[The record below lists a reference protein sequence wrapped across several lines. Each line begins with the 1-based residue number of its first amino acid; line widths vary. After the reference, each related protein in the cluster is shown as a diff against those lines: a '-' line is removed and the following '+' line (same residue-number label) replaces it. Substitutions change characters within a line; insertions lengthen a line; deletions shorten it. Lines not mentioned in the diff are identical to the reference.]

1 MPVNSGRRPAVGRLH
16 VITDYHFQQ
25 RFTHAE
31 LARQAATGG
40 ADTVQFR
47 QKRGALRHV
56 VHQAKE
62 TAAVCTSVGVP
73 LIINDHVAVAVAVGA
88 AGVHLG
94 ADDFP
99 VAAARRV
106 LGEAFLI
113 GATATTREAAVAA
126 AECGADYV
134 GFGPVFATRS
144 KDNPA
149 SVKGVEAL
157 AFLCQAV
164 AVPVIAIGGITA
176 ARVEEVLGA
185 GAHGMAV
192 MTAVT
197 NSDDPF
203 RAASLFREMI
213 EKYRR

>member
-1 MPVNSGRRPAVGRLH
+1 VL
-16 VITDYHFQQ
+16 TDYHFQQ
-25 RFTHAE
+25 RHTHAE
-31 LARQAATGG
+31 LARLAAIGG

-47 QKRGALRHV
+47 QKRGALRHIL
-56 VHQAKE
+56 HQAAE
-62 TAAVCTSVGVP
+62 TAAVCATFGVP
-73 LIINDHVAVAVAVGA
+73 LIIDDYVAVAAAVNA

-94 ADDFP
+94 AEDLP

-113 GATATTREAAVAA
+113 GASATTPEAAAA
-126 AECGADYV
+126 AVEDGADYI

-149 SVKGVEAL
+149 SVKGVDAL
-157 AFLCQAV
+157 AYVCQAV
-164 AVPVIAIGGITA
+164 SVPVIAIAGITID
-176 ARVEEVLGA
+176 RVEAVMAA
-185 GAHGMAV
+185 GAHGVAV

-197 NSDDPF
+197 NSEDPT
-203 RAASLFREMI
+203 RAASVLREEI